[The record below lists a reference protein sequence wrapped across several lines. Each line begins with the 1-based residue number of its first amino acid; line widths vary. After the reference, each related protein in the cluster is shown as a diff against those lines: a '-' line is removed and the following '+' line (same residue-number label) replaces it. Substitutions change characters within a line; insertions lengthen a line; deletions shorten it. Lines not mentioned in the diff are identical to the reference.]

1 MVSESYHRA
10 EEVANTVESTVQ
22 KVPSSIIHGCFL
34 LLKKLGFGF
43 LGAAYVCMVLIAV
56 FIMAVAVG
64 VALVQLWVEEPV
76 SVRERLYFDYTHPH
90 PDALFSFGVIG
101 EGQSSKRIRQMG
113 IPVGQT
119 ISVSLA
125 LLMPESGF
133 NRDIGVFQLS
143 AEIISVN
150 GDVISKSS
158 HPCILRYRSPP
169 VRLARTA
176 LISIPLL
183 LGITD
188 ETQRITI
195 QILKHKEGFPRT
207 SAIRVILIPR
217 AGTSF
222 LPQLY
227 EAEIL
232 INSKLPW
239 TKGLIYSWKW
249 TFYVWSSINIYF
261 VILIFLILCC
271 KPLFFPMMTPYF
283 SDQTETF
290 QEMAIEPPREPE
302 TRVEEVDEEEIA
314 ELLRKWRQSRSKRK
328 AIYLHQQMAP
338 ETVGSSASTIS
349 ISREETSTAGA
360 EEDFGDSESVCLG
373 G

>member
-1 MVSESYHRA
+1 MKLTKPQVNHHHHHHRPPPLPHRHELMEVDDEEAYYLIPKPTDWFTDILSLQADLIYSCVVFLCSPIFSLFSMVSESYHRA

-217 AGTSF
+217 AGTSVVKEMETE
-222 LPQLY
+222 QKQ
-227 EAEIL
+227 E
-232 INSKLPW
+232 
-239 TKGLIYSWKW
+239 KG
-249 TFYVWSSINIYF
+249 N
-261 VILIFLILCC
+261 
-271 KPLFFPMMTPYF
+271 LFA
-283 SDQTETF
+283 S
-290 QEMAIEPPREPE
+290 ANG
-302 TRVEEVDEEEIA
+302 
-314 ELLRKWRQSRSKRK
+314 
-328 AIYLHQQMAP
+328 P